1 MPDCATHPAPQHP
14 RCPPPGSA
22 RGMVRAG
29 VLALRS
35 RMRTQPAPDTKTRRA
50 PCTARLSVRAPA
62 HLLALFLTLVLL
74 TPATADPSDTA
85 RQAARALND
94 ATVALQDASTAEDRI
109 AALTRT
115 LIGYE
120 DGLAALRA
128 SLRTVSQ
135 RETALNRQ
143 FAAESEELSRLLA
156 TLMTVER
163 TDGPQ
168 ILLHPAGPLGTARA
182 GMMLA
187 DLTPALAARVND
199 LRRDLTE
206 LQALHAVQRTSATA
220 LQTGMEAVQ
229 TARSQ
234 LEVAL
239 SERTALPRRMTDDPV
254 TLAVLLAA
262 SDTLD
267 TFARQLA
274 ATSAIDDIAPQAPFA
289 DRRGTLPLP
298 VRGTVLRAAG
308 QPDAAGISRPG
319 ILIATTPGALV
330 TTPVAATIR
339 YAGALL
345 DYGNVIILEPEQ
357 GYLLTLGG
365 LEQVYGA
372 SGDVL
377 AADAPLGFMPQ
388 PRDTGTDATEAPSPT
403 GQDTNGAAP
412 LLQQGQR
419 SETLYLEL
427 RHEGNTVDPA
437 DWFAL
442 SGG

>member
-1 MPDCATHPAPQHP
+1 MPARTMPCPTDKPRARRRSGRGVGLCAL
-14 RCPPPGSA
+14 C
-22 RGMVRAG
+22 
-29 VLALRS
+29 LALS
-35 RMRTQPAPDTKTRRA
+35 CA
-50 PCTARLSVRAPA
+50 
-62 HLLALFLTLVLL
+62 LAL
-74 TPATADPSDTA
+74 PAAADPSDIA

-94 ATVALQDASTAEDRI
+94 AISALQDANRADDRV

-115 LIGYE
+115 LAGYE
-120 DGLAALRA
+120 DGLAALRT
-128 SLRTVSQ
+128 SLRSVTL

-143 FAAESEELSRLLA
+143 FAADSEDLSRLLA

-163 TDGPQ
+163 TAGPQ

-187 DLTPALAARVND
+187 DLTPALAERVSE

-206 LQALHAVQRTSATA
+206 LQDLRTVQTTAALA
-220 LQTGMEAVQ
+220 LQSGLEAVQ
-229 TARSQ
+229 TARSD
-234 LEVAL
+234 LETAI
-239 SERTALPRRMTDDPV
+239 SERSPLPRHITDDPV

-274 ATSAIDDIAPQAPFA
+274 ITSATDIGTAPRAFA
-289 DRRGTLPLP
+289 DQRGTLPLP
-298 VRGTVLRAAG
+298 VRGSVLRAAG
-308 QPDAAGISRPG
+308 QPDAAGIVRPG
-319 ILIATTPGALV
+319 ILIATAPGALV
-330 TTPVAATIR
+330 TTPVDATIR

-357 GYLLTLGG
+357 GYLITLGG
-365 LEQVYGA
+365 LEQIYVA

-377 AADAPLGFMPQ
+377 AADAPMGFMPHSGTGAGIGTLT
-388 PRDTGTDATEAPSPT
+388 DTTTTQTPGTGP
-403 GQDTNGAAP
+403 DTRPGIEVSIP

-427 RHEGNTVDPA
+427 RQEGNTVDPA

-442 SGG
+442 SGR

>member
-1 MPDCATHPAPQHP
+1 M
-14 RCPPPGSA
+14 SA
-22 RGMVRAG
+22 RTMPCPTDKPRARRRSEWGVRLCALCLSLSCA
-29 VLALRS
+29 LAL
-35 RMRTQPAPDTKTRRA
+35 PAA
-50 PCTARLSVRAPA
+50 
-62 HLLALFLTLVLL
+62 
-74 TPATADPSDTA
+74 ADPSDIA

-94 ATVALQDASTAEDRI
+94 AISALQDANRADDRV

-115 LIGYE
+115 LAGYE
-120 DGLAALRA
+120 DGLAALRT
-128 SLRTVSQ
+128 SLRGVTL

-143 FAAESEELSRLLA
+143 FAAESEDLSRLLA

-163 TDGPQ
+163 TAGPQ

-187 DLTPALAARVND
+187 DLTPALAERVTD

-206 LQALHAVQRTSATA
+206 LQDLRAVQSTAVMA
-220 LQTGMEAVQ
+220 LQTGLEAVQ
-229 TARSQ
+229 TARSD
-234 LEVAL
+234 LETAI
-239 SERTALPRRMTDDPV
+239 SERSDLPRRITDDPV

-274 ATSAIDDIAPQAPFA
+274 LTSAIDTGAALPAFA
-289 DRRGTLPLP
+289 DQRGTLPLP
-298 VRGTVLRAAG
+298 VRGSVLRAAG
-308 QPDAAGISRPG
+308 QPDAAGIVRPG
-319 ILIATTPGALV
+319 ILVATAPGALV
-330 TTPVAATIR
+330 TTPFDATIR

-357 GYLLTLGG
+357 GYLITLGG
-365 LEQVYGA
+365 LEQVYVA
-372 SGDVL
+372 AGDVL

-388 PRDTGTDATEAPSPT
+388 SGTIAGPGARTDTPTAQTPGTGPGVEVSV
-403 GQDTNGAAP
+403 P